1 MVPLVFILFILY
13 ISAYMG
19 TMTASSEKIE
29 NFTISDVLQ
38 FPPQVHLINNLQ
50 SMAQKALLQKP
61 NQFLEKAIVENPN
74 QFIDPK
80 MEEMDLEASG
90 SSWPKRPER
99 VLEPKNFELKR
110 GPSLSFLDQG
120 PTVMQTPK
128 VPRTTPSSA
137 QSWTTTQVPL
147 KRWNSG
153 ATEGAFFASIADPSQ
168 AQLEADYMEERLEFN
183 NDDFDVNDNNIYMD
197 KIHGNGKIGSN
208 MMLTPK
214 SENFNLNDYDDFDD
228 SFTRPKKSI
237 LGGTLPAFHQLVTF
251 KPDQKSDKVG
261 YAQIVHHDQIPSYQ
275 PPATQLSNSYGAP
288 QASYDAPQATLSDSY
303 GAPQPTYQASA
314 SSKFPFSS
322 LNLFFSMFYIVHCS
336 LAETSS

>member
-38 FPPQVHLINNLQ
+38 FPPQVHLIDNLQ

-61 NQFLEKAIVENPN
+61 NQFLEKAIVETPN
-74 QFIDPK
+74 QFIGPK
-80 MEEMDLEASG
+80 REEMGLVASG

-110 GPSLSFLDQG
+110 GPSLSFIDGG

-128 VPRTTPSSA
+128 VPRTTPSSV

-147 KRWNSG
+147 KRWNSK
-153 ATEGAFFASIADPSQ
+153 ANEHTEGAFFASVADPSQ
-168 AQLEADYMEERLEFN
+168 AQLEADYMEETWHSHEE
-183 NDDFDVNDNNIYMD
+183 DFDDNDIIM
-197 KIHGNGKIGSN
+197 GNGKMGSD

-214 SENFNLNDYDDFDD
+214 SEHFNLNDYDDFSD

-237 LGGTLPAFHQLVTF
+237 LPSLPAFDQLVTF

-275 PPATQLSNSYGAP
+275 PPV
-288 QASYDAPQATLSDSY
+288 TLSDSY
-303 GAPQPTYQASA
+303 GAPQATYQASA
-314 SSKFPFSS
+314 SSKFPF
-322 LNLFFSMFYIVHCS
+322 LVC
-336 LAETSS
+336 TT

>member
-1 MVPLVFILFILY
+1 MTSKEKEKKKSKSCCIFYSMVPLVFILFILY

-61 NQFLEKAIVENPN
+61 NQFLEKAIVETPN

-80 MEEMDLEASG
+80 REEMDLVASG

-110 GPSLSFLDQG
+110 GPSLSFIDGG

-128 VPRTTPSSA
+128 VPRTTPSSV

-147 KRWNSG
+147 KRWNSE
-153 ATEGAFFASIADPSQ
+153 ANEHTEGAFFASVADPSQ
-168 AQLEADYMEERLEFN
+168 AQLEADYMEETWHSHDE
-183 NDDFDVNDNNIYMD
+183 DFDDNDIIM
-197 KIHGNGKIGSN
+197 GNGKMGSD

-214 SENFNLNDYDDFDD
+214 SEHFNLNDYDDFSD

-237 LGGTLPAFHQLVTF
+237 LPSLPAFDQLVTF

-275 PPATQLSNSYGAP
+275 PPATLSDSYGAP
-288 QASYDAPQATLSDSY
+288 QASYGAPQA
-303 GAPQPTYQASA
+303 TYQASA
-314 SSKFPFSS
+314 SSKFPF
-322 LNLFFSMFYIVHCS
+322 LVC
-336 LAETSS
+336 TT